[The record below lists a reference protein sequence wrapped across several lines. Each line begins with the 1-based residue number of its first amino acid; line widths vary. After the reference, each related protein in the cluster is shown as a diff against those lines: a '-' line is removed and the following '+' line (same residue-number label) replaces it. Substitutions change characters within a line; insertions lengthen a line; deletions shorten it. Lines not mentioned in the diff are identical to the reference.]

1 MIKERRT
8 MDRRNLLYYL
18 QVTDAT
24 STERVGIM
32 VDISPGGFKLD
43 SREPIPNG
51 SINRLRVNI
60 TNDVASQASLVFAG
74 RSKWCRPD
82 HIEPSI
88 YNVGF
93 EVINLSPMDALIY
106 QRVFEKYGSQTNAIG
121 NNKDNYLWK

>member
-1 MIKERRT
+1 
-8 MDRRNLLYYL
+8 
-18 QVTDAT
+18 
-24 STERVGIM
+24 M

-60 TNDVASQASLVFAG
+60 TNDIASQASLIFSG
-74 RSKWCRPD
+74 RSKWCRSD